1 MVNRCGIIEKANL
14 LFFYFLEFYLL
25 YYNQQRIPIN
35 MQDISTIIDLH
46 FEEMTEL
53 EQVIARYFLQVEV
66 IENLSSSINIKKTP

>member
-25 YYNQQRIPIN
+25 YYNQQRSLIN

-53 EQVIARYFLQVEV
+53 EQVIARYFLHVDT
-66 IENLSSSINIKKTP
+66 IHDDLSSQQVTR